1 MKRHVRDGYLPKI
14 FVVVLL
20 FAVGYGLVVYRL
32 FVLQVRDHERLRE
45 MARRQQS
52 RTIKIVPKR
61 GTIYDREGREL
72 AISVDTISL
81 YAVPP
86 QIRDKRRAAKILSGL
101 TGEKRRKILREL
113 LKKRQFVWVARKL
126 NPGILEKL
134 AQQNLDGVYP
144 LYESKRFYPN
154 RSLGAGF
161 LGFVG
166 LDNQGLEGVEFQ
178 YDGAIKG
185 KPGWFVAGIDAKRR
199 QIMTPEKGYV
209 QPTGG
214 NDLVLTVDNV
224 IQYVTEVELKH
235 AVRER
240 SARAGMAV
248 MMRPATGE
256 ILSMASYP
264 TFNPNEFQSY
274 RPRLRRNLPILE
286 NFEPGSTFKLVTLAT
301 ALDLGSVKPR
311 DIFFCEN
318 GAYRYRST
326 IYHDTHDYAWLS
338 VRQILQKSSN
348 IGAIKISEQLDR
360 RDFYR
365 YMQDFG
371 FGDKTGVALP
381 GESTGVL
388 RSPRNWSGL
397 SMPSLSMGQELSV
410 TALQLLSATAAIA
423 NDGVRMQPYMV
434 ARIVSPGG
442 KVLVENGPRAVKGVI
457 SWETAQYMMRCMES
471 VVTEDGTA
479 PLAAVAGFR
488 VAGKTGTAQ
497 KYDPRLGRY
506 SHTKF
511 MSSFVGVV
519 PAEKPEIALIVVLD
533 EPQGKIRYGGY
544 VAGPVFQRIA
554 ERTLR
559 YLRVTPPQRPEVVL
573 SGADG
578 EAVPLRAIGGRS

>member
-1 MKRHVRDGYLPKI
+1 MKRFARDGYPFKI
-14 FVVVLL
+14 FVLVLL
-20 FAVGYGLVVYRL
+20 FAVGYGLVIYRL

-52 RTIKIVPKR
+52 RTVKIVPRR
-61 GTIYDREGREL
+61 GTIYDQKGREL

-86 QIRDKRRAAKILSGL
+86 QIHDKRRTAKILSKL
-101 TGEKRRKILREL
+101 TGEKQRKILREL

-126 NPGILEKL
+126 DPSIMDKL
-134 AQQNLDGVYP
+134 AQKELDGIYS

-178 YDGAIKG
+178 YDDAIKG
-185 KPGWFVAGIDAKRR
+185 KPGWFVAGVDAKRR
-199 QIMTPEKGYV
+199 QIMTPEEGYL

-214 NDLVLTVDNV
+214 NDLVLTMDNV
-224 IQYVTEVELKH
+224 IQYITEVELRQ
-235 AVRER
+235 AFREHG
-240 SARAGMAV
+240 ARAGMAV
-248 MMRPATGE
+248 MIRPATGE

-301 ALDLGSVKPR
+301 ALDLGIVKPR

-326 IYHDTHDYAWLS
+326 VYHDTHEYGWLS

-360 RDFYR
+360 QDFYR
-365 YMQDFG
+365 YIQDFG

-423 NDGVRMQPYMV
+423 NDGVRMQPYTV
-434 ARIVSPGG
+434 ARIVTPDG
-442 KVLVENGPRAVKGVI
+442 KVLVENGPRAVKQVI
-457 SWETAQYMMRCMES
+457 LPKTAQYMLRCMES

-479 PLAAVAGFR
+479 PQAAVPGFR

-497 KYDPRLGRY
+497 KYDRQLGSY
-506 SHTKF
+506 SHSKF
-511 MSSFVGVV
+511 TSSFVGVV
-519 PAEKPEIALIVVLD
+519 PADKPEIALIVVLD
-533 EPQGKIRYGGY
+533 EPQGKIRYGGT
-544 VAGPVFQRIA
+544 VAGPVFRRIA

-559 YLRVTPPQRPEVVL
+559 YLRVAPPQTPEVVL
-573 SGADG
+573 SASEG
-578 EAVPLRAIGGRS
+578 EAVPLQAIGGRS